1 MKKISFFFMLALF
14 LQCDAQSAKGVSNR
28 NSVAIAD
35 VAKTITCNS
44 GKLEFHIP
52 DILGKNEDNF
62 FNRQIIKGIV
72 DFSGLEGVVSK
83 NPKEALQ
90 QFVSQIKKDCAE
102 SNGGLTAL
110 NFQKGLNNGRIVSIS
125 MQMETLAGSLI
136 FEKQYYNFDI
146 QKQQSLT
153 INYLFSKAD
162 QSKVS
167 EKINKE
173 LKARLQEYNKEAKE
187 NDQQEIVNE
196 LLSKPKIFSFSEQ
209 NMFFITQIG
218 IEFTADYGVERGI
231 LPVQENVFLTFTEL
245 KKYLNKDFKKML

>member
-1 MKKISFFFMLALF
+1 MLALF

-44 GKLEFHIP
+44 EKLEFHIP

-146 QKQQSLT
+146 QEQKLLT
-153 INYLFSKAD
+153 ITHLFSKAD

-167 EKINKE
+167 EKINNE
-173 LKARLQEYNKEAKE
+173 LKARLQEYNKELE
-187 NDQQEIVNE
+187 NDQQEVVNE
-196 LLSKPKIFSFSEQ
+196 LLSKPKIFSFDDQ
-209 NMFFITQIG
+209 NTFFITQTG
-218 IEFTADYGVERGI
+218 IEFTAGYGVERGI
-231 LPVQENVFLTFTEL
+231 LPVGENVFMTFAQLNNYL
-245 KKYLNKDFKKML
+245 KKDFQKML